1 MKHPKAKLY
10 CFSLSLRDELRD
22 HQEQYE
28 MDQYEAELEE
38 QFNEGSGFEP
48 EAETHRLEKEKL
60 MAEKRNKRKITVKE
74 NQEVMLNSTI
84 LYSVDVELS
93 YGGDPNTVR
102 MDLLHRLLIT
112 CSLVRWRTGCD
123 YTTAAQPYGFN
134 LDLHDE
140 KLAPLEVLDLREYAF
155 EGKSNG
161 MKWMEWEGGEHRQ
174 SILRFPWN
182 RLPNSIVTHLGY
194 VKIKEWGGLNEN
206 YVNSDQLP
214 LKKDER
220 TNLDC

>member
-1 MKHPKAKLY
+1 
-10 CFSLSLRDELRD
+10 
-22 HQEQYE
+22 

-60 MAEKRNKRKITVKE
+60 RAEKRNKRKITVKE

-161 MKWMEWEGGEHRQ
+161 MKWMEWEGGVCETYGLLGDRSSFGRSLATLLLEGVSMYYFIRHVHFLEEK
-174 SILRFPWN
+174 IETRF
-182 RLPNSIVTHLGY
+182 
-194 VKIKEWGGLNEN
+194 
-206 YVNSDQLP
+206 
-214 LKKDER
+214 
-220 TNLDC
+220 